1 MTIDQTYEDGAETP
15 DQRLARNVNE
25 LLQELRVAQAGV
37 QFLFGFLLAVT
48 FTAQYE
54 RASGY
59 QQVVHLV
66 AVLFATVSVALLA
79 APAAWHR
86 VLFRQ
91 GQRKRIVEVANVLAV
106 TGMACLAVAMTATV
120 LLLTDVV
127 IGRWGSVVISVVTA
141 AVFGLLW
148 FVMPSRIRDNGD
160 S

>member
-1 MTIDQTYEDGAETP
+1 MTTDQTYGSASESE

-54 RASGY
+54 HASGY

-86 VLFRQ
+86 VLFRK
-91 GQRKRIVEVANVLAV
+91 GQRERIVEVANVLVVA
-106 TGMACLAVAMTATV
+106 GMACLAVAMTATV

-127 IGRWGSVVISVVTA
+127 IGGWVAVAIGVVTA
-141 AVFGLLW
+141 VLFGTLW
-148 FVMPSRIRDNGD
+148 FAMPSWIRSDEG
-160 S
+160 

>member
-1 MTIDQTYEDGAETP
+1 MTTDQIYGDDAETP

-54 RASGY
+54 HASGY
-59 QQVVHLV
+59 QQAVHLV

-86 VLFRQ
+86 VLFRK
-91 GQRKRIVEVANVLAV
+91 GQRERIVEVANVLAV

-127 IGRWGSVVISVVTA
+127 IGGWGAVVIGVVTA
-141 AVFGLLW
+141 ALFGILW
-148 FVMPSRIRDNGD
+148 FVMPALIRRDEG
-160 S
+160 

>member
-1 MTIDQTYEDGAETP
+1 MTTDQTYGSGTETE

-79 APAAWHR
+79 SPAAWHR

-91 GQRKRIVEVANVLAV
+91 GQRKRIVEVANELVVA
-106 TGMACLAVAMTATV
+106 GMVCLAIAMTATV

-127 IGRWGSVVISVVTA
+127 IGGWGAVVISVLTA
-141 AVFGLLW
+141 ALFGTLW
-148 FVMPSRIRDNGD
+148 FVMPVWIRRGED
-160 S
+160 

>member
-1 MTIDQTYEDGAETP
+1 MTTDQTYGSATETE

-91 GQRKRIVEVANVLAV
+91 GQRKRIVEVANELVVA
-106 TGMACLAVAMTATV
+106 GMVCLAIAMTATV

-127 IGRWGSVVISVVTA
+127 IGGWGAVVIGVLTA
-141 AVFGLLW
+141 VLFGTLW
-148 FVMPSRIRDNGD
+148 FVMPAWIRRGED
-160 S
+160 

>member
-1 MTIDQTYEDGAETP
+1 MTTDQTYEDGAERP

-66 AVLFATVSVALLA
+66 SVLFATVSVALLA

-141 AVFGLLW
+141 AVFGFLW

>member
-1 MTIDQTYEDGAETP
+1 MTIAESE

-66 AVLFATVSVALLA
+66 AVLSATVSVALLA

-127 IGRWGSVVISVVTA
+127 LGGWGAVVISVVTA
-141 AVFGLLW
+141 AMFGTLW
-148 FVMPSRIRDNGD
+148 FAMPAWIRRRDE